1 MRVTRALILLFA
13 VAIAAGGCAQHP
25 VVRYQMVAAPAPQ
38 GIDNVIYGSPAAPG
52 YGMAP
57 APSYGMA
64 PAPTYAVAAPGYR
77 TVAPPAYN
85 APAYNAPAYGM
96 AAAPAYGAPAATM
109 VRSYPSAAMAAPP
122 PVGYAP
128 AAQPS
133 YTLDSGDRLRVVV
146 FGQEGLTNSFVV
158 DASGQIAMPL
168 IGTVSA
174 RGLTTDQLSARISE
188 ALRQGFVREPHVAV
202 EVEAYRPF
210 FILGEVAAP
219 GQYPY
224 TPNMTVETAVAIA
237 GGFGPR
243 ALHNPVI
250 VSRNGNG
257 QVFRIEAPIT
267 TQIRPGDT
275 VRVQERWF

>member
-38 GIDNVIYGSPAAPG
+38 GIDNVIYGSPTAPG
-52 YGMAP
+52 YGMAS
-57 APSYGMA
+57 AYGMA
-64 PAPTYAVAAPGYR
+64 PAPTYAMAAPGYR

-96 AAAPAYGAPAATM
+96 AAAPAYGAPAVTM
-109 VRSYPSAAMAAPP
+109 VGSYPSAAMAAPP
-122 PVGYAP
+122 PVAYAP